1 MIDFR
6 VFVVIFVA
14 SKSPYKQ
21 KGEAARYT
29 GLFLCPEKYSGSLT
43 PRTCCNGICKPFCED
58 FDSGKLAT
66 AFYLASK
73 SKTIAKCLPKDSRN
87 RQATPGTFPS
97 DQQPGLLTPSF
108 TKSLRSPFTGLW
120 RQSAFSSSKSLNSS
134 RHIPTT
140 PNSTRPE
147 TVLNTCIY
155 LKKYAHG

>member
-14 SKSPYKQ
+14 SSQLQESVVAPKVYWGFFCAHTKYSDITHRASVVMAF
-21 KGEAARYT
+21 AALLEDLTAGRVVS
-29 GLFLCPEKYSGSLT
+29 LFLLPSIVK
-43 PRTCCNGICKPFCED
+43 K
-58 FDSGKLAT
+58 
-66 AFYLASK
+66 SK
-73 SKTIAKCLPKDSRN
+73 SCLPKDSRN
-87 RQATPGTFPS
+87 WQATPGTFPS
-97 DQQPGLLTPSF
+97 DQQPGPLMPSF